1 MQLMA
6 VAEEL
11 VQITP
16 ELLKEHGLTQ
26 EEYDKIKGFLKRDP
40 TITELGIYSVMWSEH
55 CSYKNSRPLL
65 KLFPTS
71 GDRLLVKAGEENAGV
86 IDIGEGWAIS
96 FKVESHNHPS
106 AIEPFQ
112 GAATGVGGIL
122 RDIFTM
128 GARPLALMD
137 SLRFGDMNKKQVKG
151 LLTGVVSGI
160 AHYGNCI
167 GIPTVGGEL
176 FFDESYDANPLVN
189 VFCLGIVPHERV
201 MRGAAGGVGNPVFYV
216 GATTGRDGIHGATF
230 ASEDLTEESEK
241 KRPNVQIGDP
251 FLEKLLMEA
260 CLELYETDALIG
272 IQDMGAAGLTCSTC
286 ETAARG
292 GAGIEIDVDL
302 VPRRETGMT
311 PYEVM
316 LSESQ
321 ERMLFICKQGR
332 EEEVIAIFK
341 KWDLEV
347 AQIGFVT
354 DDKMVRVK
362 DKGEI
367 VAEVP
372 ALSLTDDAPLYHRED
387 KEPENLKELQSF
399 DFNTLKEPVDV
410 AASFKQ
416 VLSSLNIASKR
427 WVYQQ
432 YDHMV
437 RTNTVLLP
445 GSDASVVYLKEPK
458 KYVAMSMDGNSRY
471 SLLNPER
478 GGKISVAESGRNVVC
493 SGATPL
499 AVTDNLNFGNPYRPE
514 VFWQMKQAVIG
525 MAEACRVF
533 DTPVVGGNVS
543 LYNENPSGP
552 VDPTPVIGM
561 VGLIENKDFITSS
574 WFQNEGDVVI
584 ALGENKEELGGSE
597 YIKEVFNKKVGNAP
611 EIDLAFEKQI
621 QDFTLDVIH
630 NNWVESAHDC
640 ADGGLAITL
649 AESCFHP
656 KTKWGVSIEL
666 PAAQTR
672 TDALLFGESQ
682 SRIVLS
688 ASPEKAEKILALA
701 KEKGVPA
708 QKIGTVTQENFEI
721 KVDSKEVIT
730 EKTENLFQLWNKSLE
745 EKIK

>member
-1 MQLMA
+1 MTT
-6 VAEEL
+6 AEQL

-16 ELLKEHGLTQ
+16 EILKEHGLTQ
-26 EEYDKIKGFLKRDP
+26 EEYDRIKGFLKRDP

-86 IDIGEGWAIS
+86 VDIGNGWAIS

-128 GARPLALMD
+128 GARPLVLMD
-137 SLRFGDMNKKQVKG
+137 SLRFGSLDKKQVKG

-160 AHYGNCI
+160 AHYGNCF
-167 GIPTVGGEL
+167 GVPTVGGEL
-176 FFDESYDANPLVN
+176 FFDESYEANPLVN
-189 VFCLGIVPHERV
+189 VFCLGLVSHKRV

-260 CLELYETDALIG
+260 CLELYEIDALIG

-321 ERMLFICKQGR
+321 ERMLFIAKQGR
-332 EEEVIAIFK
+332 EKEVEAIFK

-347 AQIGFVT
+347 AQIGVVT
-354 DDKMVRVK
+354 DDGFVRVK
-362 DKGEI
+362 DKGVV

-372 ALSLTDDAPLYHRED
+372 AKSLTDDAPIYQREE
-387 KEPENLKELQSF
+387 KEPENLKELQAF
-399 DFNTLKEPVDV
+399 DFNTLEEPKDLS
-410 AASFKQ
+410 ASLKK
-416 VLSSLNIASKR
+416 VLGNLNISSKR

-445 GSDASVVYLKEPK
+445 GSDAAVIYLKEPK

-471 SLLNPER
+471 SGLNPYR
-478 GGKISVAESGRNVVC
+478 GGLIAVAESARNVVC
-493 SGATPL
+493 SGGLPL

-525 MAEACRVF
+525 LAEACRF
-533 DTPVVGGNVS
+533 FNTPVVGGNVS
-543 LYNENPSGP
+543 LYNENPKGP
-552 VDPTPVIGM
+552 IDPTPVVGM
-561 VGLIENKDFITSS
+561 VGLIDEKEWITTS

-597 YIKEVFNKKVGNAP
+597 YVKEIYGKKVGNAP
-611 EIDLAFEKQI
+611 EIDLAFEKKI
-621 QDFTLDVIH
+621 QDFTLEVIH
-630 NNWVESAHDC
+630 QGWVASAHDC
-640 ADGGLAITL
+640 ADGGLVVTA
-649 AESCFHP
+649 AESCFVPNKNFGVSLDLAAP
-656 KTKWGVSIEL
+656 KTRL
-666 PAAQTR
+666 
-672 TDALLFGESQ
+672 DALLFGESQ

-688 ASPEKAEKILALA
+688 ASPEKAEKILKAA
-701 KEKGVPA
+701 QEKGVPA
-708 QKIGTVTQENFEI
+708 EKIGTVTSKTFEI
-721 KVDSKEVIT
+721 KVDGKSIIQEDVA
-730 EKTENLFQLWNKSLE
+730 ELFELWSHSLE
-745 EKIK
+745 KKLK